1 MHTAHAPTRI
11 DQPAFLRTLLPSL
24 LTVQLGESD
33 RDRLREHL
41 QRLDPDDRRMRFMR
55 TMSDP
60 ELKAFVAAL
69 DFAAAKRLG
78 LLNREG
84 EIVALAEGFAFG
96 VGTRTDMEV
105 AFSTDAAWRRCGLAT
120 RLFHD
125 MAQLARERGIDRLV
139 LQCDRRNIAM
149 RRVLK
154 AVDAE
159 TREES
164 GEITAVWHC
173 DGGEA

>member
-1 MHTAHAPTRI
+1 MHTAPAPTGI
-11 DQPAFLRTLLPSL
+11 DRPAFLRTLLPSL
-24 LTVQLGESD
+24 PTVQLGESD
-33 RDRLREHL
+33 RDGLREHL
-41 QRLDPDDRRMRFMR
+41 QRLDSDDRRMRFMR
-55 TMSDP
+55 AMSDRDL
-60 ELKAFVAAL
+60 EVFVAAL
-69 DFAAAKRLG
+69 DFAAATRLG
-78 LLNREG
+78 LLSHEG

-125 MAQLARERGIDRLV
+125 MAQLAHEGGIDRLV

-173 DGGEA
+173 ARRQA

>member
-1 MHTAHAPTRI
+1 MHTAHAPIRI
-11 DQPAFLRTLLPSL
+11 DRPAFLRTLLPSL
-24 LTVQLGESD
+24 TTVQLGESD
-33 RDRLREHL
+33 RDRLRKHW

-55 TMSDP
+55 AMSDRDL
-60 ELKAFVAAL
+60 EVFIAAL
-69 DFAAAKRLG
+69 DFAAATRLG

-84 EIVALAEGFAFG
+84 EVVALAEGFAFG

-120 RLFHD
+120 RLFHN
-125 MAQLARERGIDRLV
+125 MAQFARERGADRLV
-139 LQCDRRNIAM
+139 LQCDRRNTGM

-159 TREES
+159 TFEES
-164 GEITAVWHC
+164 GEITAVWPCVRGH
-173 DGGEA
+173 A